1 MNSTTLQIFEHRD
14 FGKVR
19 TVTIDGEPWFVAKDV
34 TQALGYKNSPDALK
48 KHVDAEDRRVL
59 QKSQNATFEIPTRG
73 LAIIN
78 ESGLY
83 CLALSSKLPQAKAFR
98 RWVTSVVIPNI
109 RKHGAYAT
117 PDTLGQMMSNPQF
130 AEALVDALAD
140 EHSKNVKLTNQVA
153 ELAPRAHYC
162 EMVLF
167 SGGAIPVSIIAKEY
181 GMSAV
186 VFNTLLH
193 DLGIQY
199 KVGRTWVLYQ
209 AYANKGYMKTRTFYK
224 LSGDSIIHG
233 YWTQKGREFLYNAL
247 AVIGVFPLSEL
258 QEMVK
263 EAEAASR
270 EFCECFD
277 EN

>member
-1 MNSTTLQIFEHRD
+1 MNSTLQIFEHRD

-19 TVTIDGEPWFVAKDV
+19 TVTINGEPWFVAKDV

-59 QKSQNATFEIPTRG
+59 QKSQNATFDIPTRG

-83 CLALSSKLPQAKAFR
+83 CLALSSKLPQSKAFR

-117 PDTLGQMMSNPQF
+117 PDTLGQMMGNPQF
-130 AEALVDALAD
+130 TEALIDALAE
-140 EHSKNVKLTNQVA
+140 EHSKNVELTNQVE

-181 GMSAV
+181 GMNAV
-186 VFNTLLH
+186 AFNALLY

-199 KVGRTWVLYQ
+199 KVGGCWVLYQ
-209 AYANKGYMKTRTFYK
+209 AYANKGYMKTHTFYK

>member
-1 MNSTTLQIFEHRD
+1 MNSTLQIFEHKD

-19 TVTIDGEPWFVAKDV
+19 TVTINGEPWFVAKDV

-59 QKSQNATFEIPTRG
+59 QKSQNATFDIPTRG
-73 LAIIN
+73 LSIIN

-83 CLALSSKLPQAKAFR
+83 CLALSSKLPQAKTFR
-98 RWVTSVVIPNI
+98 RWVTSVVVPSI

-117 PDTLGQMMSNPQF
+117 PDTLEQMMGNPQF
-130 AEALVDALAD
+130 TEALIDALAE

-162 EMVLF
+162 KMVLL
-167 SGGAIPVSIIAKEY
+167 SGGAIPVSVIAKEY
-181 GMSAV
+181 GMSAM
-186 VFNTLLH
+186 VFNSLLH

-199 KVGRTWVLYQ
+199 KVGGCWVLYQ

-224 LSGDSIIHG
+224 LSGDSIIHS
-233 YWTQKGREFLYNAL
+233 YWTQKGREFLYNTL
-247 AVIGVFPLSEL
+247 AFADVFPLSGS
-258 QEMVK
+258 QEDLD
-263 EAEAASR
+263 EAETTNL
-270 EFCECFD
+270 EFCECLN